1 MYDTYKFLQEI
12 GLEASDPGLTIGST
26 KLFKNQTTSRATA
39 KKTDTDYDVPVC
51 ILVELSKKR
60 PKLSRLQYK
69 ARLTDNGIPED
80 ILTKLHVCP
89 TQTKKRGQ
97 QT

>member
-1 MYDTYKFLQEI
+1 MYGTYKFLQET
-12 GLEASDPGLTIGST
+12 GLEASDPGLTSGFT
-26 KLFKNQTTSRATA
+26 MLFKNQTISHATA

-51 ILVELSKKR
+51 ILVELSQKR
-60 PKLSRLQYK
+60 PKLSRLRYK
-69 ARLTDNGIPED
+69 ARLIDNGIPED
-80 ILTKLHVCP
+80 ILTKLHICP